1 MTLVVTGLG
10 AVCAHGAGVAAFEDA
25 VWAGRCGL
33 ATADDADLPLAARL
47 PVGRVTV
54 PLPRLGGRTT
64 SLALLAGRE
73 ALGGARLPEAALL
86 VGTTTGGMRASEAA
100 YLADPALSAHAY
112 AAQPAHATA
121 RLLAARL
128 GLHGPQATHS
138 EACAAAACAL
148 GEAQDWLRLGLCEAA
163 LVVGSDALTRLTT
176 AGFASLQVVDPAG
189 CRPFTAERAGM
200 NLGEGAAALLL
211 ETEAHARARG
221 ARPLGRL
228 TGWGLAADAHHA
240 TAPHPEGTY
249 LEAALRAALTSAGRS
264 GVDWVH
270 AHGTGTRDNDAVEAA
285 TIGRVL
291 GAVPFSG
298 TKRVTGHTM
307 GAAGLFGVVAACRAL
322 SRQEL
327 PVSAGTELGTP
338 LGAVVR
344 ASMPGRID
352 AAAVTCLAFGGVNA
366 ALIVERA

>member
-1 MTLVVTGLG
+1 MNAVITGIG
-10 AVCAHGAGVAAFEDA
+10 AVCAHGAGISAFEEA

-33 ATADDADLPLAARL
+33 ATADDAELPLAGRL

-64 SLALLAGRE
+64 SLALLAARE
-73 ALGGARLPEAALL
+73 ALDGARLPETAVL
-86 VGTTTGGMRASEAA
+86 VGTTTGGIRASEAA
-100 YLADPALSAHAY
+100 YLADPVLPVRSY

-148 GEAQDWLRLGLCEAA
+148 GEALDWLRLGLCEVA

-189 CRPFTAERAGM
+189 CRPFTAEREGM

-211 ETEAHARARG
+211 ETEAHAHARG
-221 ARPLGRL
+221 ARPLARL

-240 TAPHPEGTY
+240 TAPHPEGTH
-249 LEAALRAALTSAGRS
+249 LEAALRAALTDAGRR

-270 AHGTGTRDNDAVEAA
+270 AHGTGTRDNDAVESTAIA
-285 TIGRVL
+285 RVL
-291 GAVPFSG
+291 GAVPFSS

-322 SRQEL
+322 ARQEL

-338 LGAVVR
+338 LGTVVR
-344 ASMPGRID
+344 ASKSARID
-352 AAAVTCLAFGGVNA
+352 AAAVTSLAFGGVNA
-366 ALIVERA
+366 ALIVERP

>member
-1 MTLVVTGLG
+1 MSIVITGLG

-25 VWAGRCGL
+25 AWAGRCGL
-33 ATADDADLPLAARL
+33 ATADDRDLPLAARL

-64 SLALLAGRE
+64 ALALLAAQE
-73 ALGGARLPEAALL
+73 ALGDARLPDAAVL

-100 YLADPALSAHAY
+100 YLADPASPASAY
-112 AAQPAHATA
+112 ASQPAHATA

-148 GEAQDWLRLGLCEAA
+148 GEALDWLRLGLCETA

-211 ETEAHARARG
+211 ETEAHAEARG
-221 ARPLGRL
+221 ARPLARL

-240 TAPHPEGTY
+240 TAPHPEGTH
-249 LEAALRAALTSAGRS
+249 LEAALRVALAAAGRS

-270 AHGTGTRDNDAVEAA
+270 AHGTGTRDNDAVES
-285 TIGRVL
+285 TTLDRVL
-291 GAVPFSG
+291 GAVPFSS

-307 GAAGLFGVVAACRAL
+307 GAAALFGAVAACRAIA
-322 SRQEL
+322 RQAV

-338 LGAVVR
+338 LGAAVR
-344 ASMPGRID
+344 ASRSARVD

-366 ALIVERA
+366 TVIVERP

>member
-1 MTLVVTGLG
+1 MNAVITGLG
-10 AVCAHGAGVAAFEDA
+10 AVCAHGAGTAAFEGA
-25 VWAGRCGL
+25 VWAGSYGL
-33 ATADDADLPLAARL
+33 AAVPDADLPLAARL
-47 PVGRVTV
+47 PVGRVTI

-64 SLALLAGRE
+64 SLALLAARE
-73 ALGGARLPEAALL
+73 ALGGARLPEAAVL

-100 YLADPALSAHAY
+100 YLADPEVPASAY

-128 GLHGPQATHS
+128 GLRGPQATHS

-148 GEAQDWLRLGLCEAA
+148 GEALDWLRLGVCGAA

-176 AGFASLQVVDPAG
+176 AGFASLQVVDPGG

-221 ARPLGRL
+221 ARPLARL

-240 TAPHPEGTY
+240 TAPHPEGTF
-249 LEAALRAALTSAGRS
+249 LEQALRAALADARRT
-264 GVDWVH
+264 GVDWIH
-270 AHGTGTRDNDAVEAA
+270 AHGTGTRDNDAVESTA
-285 TIGRVL
+285 IERVL
-291 GAVPFSG
+291 GAVPFSS

-307 GAAGLFGVVAACRAL
+307 AAAGLFGAVAACRAL
-322 SRQEL
+322 ARQEL
-327 PVSAGTELGTP
+327 PISAGTELGTP
-338 LGAVVR
+338 IGAVVR
-344 ASMPGRID
+344 SSQSARIE